1 VDAIGG
7 LGELADTVGVSTDA
21 LQAFQFA
28 ATQVGLSSGDLE
40 RGLTILTRRI
50 AEAAIDG
57 GNAEEAFRKV
67 GVAFL
72 DASGNARATEAVLAD
87 VADRIAAVESPAE
100 RARIATEIFGDRFG
114 QKLIPFLAQG
124 RQKLEELIAEA
135 LRYGLIVD
143 SELIAKSDQA
153 SDKIAVLGD
162 AFGRL
167 ARRLAA
173 QVAPI
178 LTSVANTIERVI
190 FGAPISEQISRL
202 EQQRAS
208 ILAQLE
214 PARQEGGYN
223 IEDPLTGQVTR
234 MLPSALE
241 AQLQEIDQRLQA
253 LRQQSQQYQERASEI
268 LEGRTRTGANEA
280 ELRRQRTAEAIAR
293 LRETF
298 DARLRIEREFQEQLE
313 LIQRGIRDRSIDE
326 AGAAELTAQATRR
339 REEAL
344 KKLALSS
351 RTAAD
356 AEERRIDAL
365 RRQLEL
371 ASLVDERERFVAE
384 RVAGLTGVQR
394 AEAER
399 LANTLFDLQQA
410 RREES
415 QALSEVARLYDET
428 RTPIERY
435 IEALERLGEL
445 RPLLEVRFGVEGA
458 SEIISRR
465 AEALVDILN
474 KAENQAGKTND
485 VARQLGFTFESAFE
499 DAILRGRK
507 LSEVL
512 QGIATDIARIFI
524 RRTITE
530 PIANW
535 FGGLFGGIF
544 GSAKGNV
551 FEQGDLVPFARGG
564 IVDRPTIFPFAR
576 GIGLMGEAGPEA
588 IMPLARDSQGRLGV
602 RASGVSPVIN
612 QTINVNVSGGGVSDV
627 VEQQRLAREI
637 GRLTR
642 AGVIAAIQEQQR
654 AGGLLKPSPQMV

>member
-1 VDAIGG
+1 
-7 LGELADTVGVSTDA
+7 
-21 LQAFQFA
+21 
-28 ATQVGLSSGDLE
+28 LE
-40 RGLTILTRRI
+40 Q
-50 AEAAIDG
+50 
-57 GNAEEAFRKV
+57 
-67 GVAFL
+67 
-72 DASGNARATEAVLAD
+72 
-87 VADRIAAVESPAE
+87 E
-100 RARIATEIFGDRFG
+100 RARI
-114 QKLIPFLAQG
+114 
-124 RQKLEELIAEA
+124 
-135 LRYGLIVD
+135 V
-143 SELIAKSDQA
+143 
-153 SDKIAVLGD
+153 
-162 AFGRL
+162 
-167 ARRLAA
+167 
-173 QVAPI
+173 
-178 LTSVANTIERVI
+178 
-190 FGAPISEQISRL
+190 
-202 EQQRAS
+202 
-208 ILAQLE
+208 AQLE
-214 PARQEGGYN
+214 QANQQGGFD
-223 IEDPLTGQVTR
+223 IVDPLTGMVTR
-234 MLPSALE
+234 MLPGALDAE
-241 AQLQEIDQRLQA
+241 LQAIDQRLQA
-253 LRQQSQQYQERASEI
+253 LRQQSQQYQERAREI
-268 LEGRTRTGANEA
+268 LQGQTRTGANEA
-280 ELRRQRTAEAIAR
+280 ELRRQRAAEDIAK

-298 DARLRIEREFQEQLE
+298 DARLRIEREYQERLD
-313 LIQRGIRDRSIDE
+313 RIRR
-326 AGAAELTAQATRR
+326 AAETGAIDKGQRRELETQALRA

-344 KKLALSS
+344 QRLARSGS
-351 RTAAD
+351 D

-384 RVAGLTGVQR
+384 RVSGLTGEQR
-394 AEAER
+394 IEAER
-399 LANTLFDLQQA
+399 LANALFDLQQA
-410 RREES
+410 RREEN

-535 FGGLFGGIF
+535 FGGLFSGIF

-564 IVDRPTIFPFAR
+564 VVDRPTIFPFAR

-602 RASGVSPVIN
+602 RASGASPVIN
-612 QTINVNVSGGGVSDV
+612 QTINVNVSGGGVSDM

-654 AGGLLKPSPQMV
+654 AGGLLRPSPQMV